1 MPETTTSQ
9 TTSRNTCAVVN
20 PATGELVEEAEG
32 AYGPLSSRTAAEGA
46 EMPFGGVKRS
56 GFGRELGPRT
66 GPRDQLRQAL
76 RSQHAGR
83 VRAGGREVRR
93 PLPRQGVAPAHQH
106 QVARV
111 PAREAPHVR
120 GDSPH
125 RPGLVR
131 EEREPRVVAHVDHHH
146 PARRQQRGGL
156 LVEGHLREVGGAS
169 RGR

>member
-9 TTSRNTCAVVN
+9 TTSRTTCAVVN

-32 AYGPLSSRTAAEGA
+32 AYGPLSSWTADEGA

-111 PAREAPHVR
+111 PARAH
-120 GDSPH
+120 
-125 RPGLVR
+125 
-131 EEREPRVVAHVDHHH
+131 PR
-146 PARRQQRGGL
+146 PARHHTSAETARIARAWSARDASPGSSPTL
-156 LVEGHLREVGGAS
+156 TTITPPGAS
-169 RGR
+169 SGAASS